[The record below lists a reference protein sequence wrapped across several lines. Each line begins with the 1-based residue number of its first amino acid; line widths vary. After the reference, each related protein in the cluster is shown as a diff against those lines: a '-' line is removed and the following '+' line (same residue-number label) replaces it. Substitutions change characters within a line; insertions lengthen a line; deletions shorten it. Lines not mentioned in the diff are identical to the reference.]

1 MEFVYEWETF
11 IVILLLV
18 YKYTS
23 IASKLFSFLKD
34 AFTLLLL
41 WLELT
46 FSRNP
51 SGLHA
56 QHLRLHRFY

>member
-1 MEFVYEWETF
+1 MEFVYKLETF

-23 IASKLFSFLKD
+23 IASKLFSFLED

-41 WLELT
+41 
-46 FSRNP
+46 
-51 SGLHA
+51 
-56 QHLRLHRFY
+56 